1 MRHAKV
7 VLLAAGLAAA
17 SGTGVALA
25 SGGPPPAMPPD
36 PPPYTIVAS
45 GAGRATVLAPR
56 RRTDAT
62 VDRAVRA
69 ARARAMPGAV
79 AAARREAAG
88 LGAATR
94 LAPGA
99 VVGVRRDTSPPGWW
113 SADDGRFGPGKWCGR
128 IYTGRRTVRRPDGT
142 TRRVARYRHGCQV
155 PKEISIR
162 LSVTFA
168 ATPR

>member
-7 VLLAAGLAAA
+7 LLLAAGIAAA
-17 SGTGVALA
+17 CGTGVALA
-25 SGGPPPAMPPD
+25 SGGPPPPQPPD

-45 GAGRATVLAPR
+45 GPGTATVAEAFR
-56 RRTDAT
+56 QTDAS
-62 VDRAVRA
+62 VDRVVRD
-69 ARARAMPGAV
+69 ARVRAMPAAI

-88 LGAATR
+88 LGAATG
-94 LAPGA
+94 LVPGA

-113 SADDGRFGPGKWCGR
+113 NGDDGAFGPGRWCGR
-128 IYTGRRTVRRPDGT
+128 IFTGRRIVRRPDGT
-142 TRRVARYRHGCQV
+142 TKRVNRYRDGCKP

-168 ATPR
+168 ATR